1 MIKTANYQQQKSV
14 LVLKTALNLEGKLE
28 LEQANTLI
36 FTDEETGVKE
46 IRDLPT
52 VSQQVEGGQVSDPGF
67 FPPNLFGFFLLEYE
81 AA

>member
-1 MIKTANYQQQKSV
+1 MINTANYQQQKSV

-46 IRDLPT
+46 IRDLPI
-52 VSQQVEGGQVSDPGF
+52 VSQQVDSSQVSGPGF
-67 FPPNLFGFFLLEYE
+67 FPPNLSGFFLLEYE